1 MLICKQTKWFLL
13 WWLSHEGWNQT
24 KTWALVSEFQCHE
37 VGTIFFFFNWMSLA
51 HMSDPDYSKIL
62 VLNPAITNSSWVK
75 KKRKKER
82 KIWTGHIDCD
92 YFLRMYPPIASITH
106 ARVKP
111 HDPSSTAM
119 TLNVQGIK
127 TPVVLYPRP
136 ATWFFFG
143 CLGKERFQANSDC
156 CNLYVDLAISGK
168 AK

>member
-1 MLICKQTKWFLL
+1 MLICKQTKRFLL
-13 WWLSHEGWNQT
+13 RWLSHEGWNQT

-37 VGTIFFFFNWMSLA
+37 MGTIFFFFNWMSLA
-51 HMSDPDYSKIL
+51 HMPDADCSKIL
-62 VLNPAITNSSWVK
+62 VLNPAITNSTWVK
-75 KKRKKER
+75 KKKER
-82 KIWTGHIDCD
+82 KENLNRSHRLWLFFKNVSPYCINN
-92 YFLRMYPPIASITH
+92 

-127 TPVVLYPRP
+127 TPVVLPPRP
-136 ATWFFFG
+136 ATCFFFG

>member
-1 MLICKQTKWFLL
+1 MKSSKNLGIGEWISMPWGGDYL
-13 WWLSHEGWNQT
+13 
-24 KTWALVSEFQCHE
+24 
-37 VGTIFFFFNWMSLA
+37 FFFNWMSLA

-62 VLNPAITNSSWVK
+62 VLKPAITNSTWVK
-75 KKRKKER
+75 KKKKER
-82 KIWTGHIDCD
+82 KENLNRLHRLWLFFKNVT
-92 YFLRMYPPIASITH
+92 PIASITH

-127 TPVVLYPRP
+127 TAVVLPPRP
-136 ATWFFFG
+136 ATCFFFG

>member
-1 MLICKQTKWFLL
+1 MIV
-13 WWLSHEGWNQT
+13 
-24 KTWALVSEFQCHE
+24 TWRMKSNKNLGIGEWISMPWGADYL
-37 VGTIFFFFNWMSLA
+37 FFFNWMSLA

-62 VLNPAITNSSWVK
+62 VLKPAITNSTWVK
-75 KKRKKER
+75 KKERKKER
-82 KIWTGHIDCD
+82 KTWTGRIDCD

-127 TPVVLYPRP
+127 TPVVLPPRP
-136 ATWFFFG
+136 ATCFFFG